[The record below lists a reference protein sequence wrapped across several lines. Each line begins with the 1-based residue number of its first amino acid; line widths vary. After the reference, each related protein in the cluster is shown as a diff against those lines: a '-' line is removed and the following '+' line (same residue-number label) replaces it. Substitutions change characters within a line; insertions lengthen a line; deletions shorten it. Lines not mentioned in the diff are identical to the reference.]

1 MNSTFVSDLR
11 DLLRRVLSLGFVRDF
26 VRAMVE
32 IVRLFF
38 VWLRCLLDRMRG
50 KRPARKPPRTGD
62 CCIDLPPDVY
72 KRADPLLYSQQYL
85 MARGLAVTWDNPDI
99 DVLDGGAVVSGPL
112 KPDHDYTVRVRVW
125 NGSYDAPALGV
136 RVDLYYLSFG
146 AQTQRHHLAARSVA
160 LGAKGTTEEPAFA
173 FFHWTTPAIGGHYCL
188 QAWLGWLDDANP
200 DNNVGQK
207 NVAVAQ
213 AHSAAK
219 FTFAVGNPGSAA
231 RRFEL
236 RVDAYQLP
244 KLSPCADAPPA
255 VMVGNG
261 AGAKRSVS
269 RLQESKARWT
279 AALREQ
285 AYGLHPVPH
294 DWQVTLDA
302 ERIELAPGEQRD
314 MAVAIEPLDAAFR
327 GSRPFNVNVF
337 AVDEGRP
344 PHLVGGVTLNV
355 VKA

>member
-125 NGSYDAPALGV
+125 
-136 RVDLYYLSFG
+136 
-146 AQTQRHHLAARSVA
+146 
-160 LGAKGTTEEPAFA
+160 
-173 FFHWTTPAIGGHYCL
+173 
-188 QAWLGWLDDANP
+188 
-200 DNNVGQK
+200 
-207 NVAVAQ
+207 
-213 AHSAAK
+213 
-219 FTFAVGNPGSAA
+219 
-231 RRFEL
+231 
-236 RVDAYQLP
+236 
-244 KLSPCADAPPA
+244 
-255 VMVGNG
+255 
-261 AGAKRSVS
+261 
-269 RLQESKARWT
+269 
-279 AALREQ
+279 
-285 AYGLHPVPH
+285 
-294 DWQVTLDA
+294 
-302 ERIELAPGEQRD
+302 
-314 MAVAIEPLDAAFR
+314 
-327 GSRPFNVNVF
+327 
-337 AVDEGRP
+337 
-344 PHLVGGVTLNV
+344 
-355 VKA
+355 